1 MYETLELFKE
11 HLKKNGKSEN
21 TIKTYSHNVE
31 LFLKW
36 LEELAQE
43 PFNNIITELDTRQYG
58 EYLTRQKAALSSIN
72 GKLTAIS
79 IYADFLSEGGYM
91 PYIKVKQ
98 KKGKTDPKV
107 EVLEKNE
114 LYKLLRYV
122 ISSESKLH
130 IAIIQLLLNTG
141 IRESELCSLELSDI
155 SISERKGSI
164 IIRSG
169 KGDKYREI
177 PLNKDARNALKDY
190 IDNERPKT
198 DTDKIFIGQ
207 RGSLTSNAIYR
218 IINKIGQRALNK
230 NVYPHMLRHQCFTA
244 MAKNPEVDLKTI
256 AELAGHNNVELTAKY
271 YIHSSKE
278 EKKNA
283 VENLTFF

>member
-11 HLKKNGKSEN
+11 HLKQNGKSEN
-21 TIKTYSHNVE
+21 TIKTYSHNIE
-31 LFLKW
+31 SFLKW
-36 LEELAQE
+36 LEELTQE
-43 PFNNIITELDTRQYG
+43 PFNNIITELDTREYS
-58 EYLTRQKAALSSIN
+58 EYLTRKKSALSSIN
-72 GKLTAIS
+72 GKLTSIS

-122 ISSESKLH
+122 ISSENKLH
-130 IAIIQLLLNTG
+130 IAIVQLLLNTG
-141 IRESELCSLELSDI
+141 IRESELCSLELSDV

-190 IDNERPKT
+190 IDNERPET
-198 DTDKIFIGQ
+198 NTDKIFIGQ
-207 RGSLTSNAIYR
+207 RGALTSNAIYR
-218 IINKIGQRALNK
+218 IINKTGQRALNK
-230 NVYPHMLRHQCFTA
+230 NIYPHMLRHQCFTA

-256 AELAGHNNVELTAKY
+256 AELAGHSNVELTAKY

-283 VENLTFF
+283 VESLTFF

>member
-1 MYETLELFKE
+1 MYETLEQLKE
-11 HLKKNGKSEN
+11 NLKQNGKSEN
-21 TIKTYSHNVE
+21 TIKTYSHNIE

-36 LEELAQE
+36 LEELTQE
-43 PFNNIITELDTRQYG
+43 PFNNIITELDTR
-58 EYLTRQKAALSSIN
+58 EYSEHLTRQKATLTTIN
-72 GKLTAIS
+72 GKLTSIS
-79 IYADFLSEGGYM
+79 IYADFLAEGGYM

-122 ISSESKLH
+122 ISSENKLH
-130 IAIIQLLLNTG
+130 IAIVQLLLNTG
-141 IRESELCSLELSDI
+141 IRESELCSLELPDV

-169 KGDKYREI
+169 KGNKYREI

-190 IDNERPKT
+190 IDNERPDT
-198 DTDKIFIGQ
+198 NTDKIFIGQ
-207 RGSLTSNAIYR
+207 RGALTSNAIYR
-218 IINKIGQRALNK
+218 IINKIGQKSLSK

-244 MAKNPEVDLKTI
+244 MAKNPKVDLKTI
-256 AELAGHNNVELTAKY
+256 AELAGHSNVELTAKY

-283 VENLTFF
+283 VENLVFF